1 MSMAARSRGSS
12 LCCIEGPRLMFT
24 SDRVLAAAFHRTL
37 REVYFTEKLSSRV
50 NKRAARCA
58 TSLALR
64 QAIERQEGESVGRV
78 MRLNS
83 VFKLIGKSARS
94 RTYRPIR
101 SMTTAIEEFLADADS
116 ADGVDT
122 VLICWAQHIESYWI
136 GRYGTLKD
144 WSGKLDLPAAEDM
157 IDEAWQELN
166 RTAAALA
173 SVADE
178 LAAGN
183 GLGSDYRHSPNRG
196 RA

>member
-1 MSMAARSRGSS
+1 MS
-12 LCCIEGPRLMFT
+12 T
-24 SDRVLAAAFHRTL
+24 SDRVLAEAFHRTL
-37 REVYFTEKLSSRV
+37 GEVYFTEKLSSRV

-58 TSLALR
+58 TSMVLR
-64 QAIERQEGESVGRV
+64 RAIERQGGESAGRV
-78 MRLNS
+78 TRLNS

-101 SMTTAIEEFLADADS
+101 SMTTAIEEFLANADS
-116 ADGVDT
+116 AEGVDT

-183 GLGSDYRHSPNRG
+183 DLESTYNDGRRHG
-196 RA
+196 GA